1 MPWRTTV
8 MSLIALLGGFG
19 LMQTGNTL
27 QGTLLSIRGNIEGFS
42 PIEIGLVGAAFWTGI
57 VAGSLCSETVIE
69 RVGHV
74 RTFAA
79 LGAIAAT
86 APLFH
91 LLVINPAAWIAA
103 RALTGLCFAGM
114 FVVVESWLNGA
125 ATPQSRGKVLSV
137 YSMTGLIAGITGQLL
152 FPLADPAGFRPF
164 CISAVII
171 SLALV
176 PVALTRA
183 ASPSYLGS
191 EARSSVRD
199 LYTQS
204 PLGVVTAFLCGATTG
219 AFFALGP
226 NFAQRRGLDAGG
238 IAAIMASGTLG
249 GFLMA
254 WPLGWLSDRMD
265 RRIVIICAAVTAAS
279 SLAVLSALIPPDAP
293 LPLLCVSV
301 ALLGAT
307 IVPTY
312 SIVIAHVND
321 SVTKGRFVAASSC
334 LLLIQGIGAAV
345 GPVLAGFAMA
355 AWEHGLAYTLIA
367 QQALIV
373 AWGFYCLAA
382 EPSSERKGTFLV
394 EPPVPVATT
403 FAVAHEKA
411 E

>member
-8 MSLIALLGGFG
+8 TSLIALLAGFG

-27 QGTLLSIRGNIEGFS
+27 QGTLLSVRGNIEGFS
-42 PIEIGLVGAAFWTGI
+42 PIEIGLVGAAFWAGI
-57 VAGSLCSETVIE
+57 VDGSLSSERVIR

-79 LGAIAAT
+79 LGAVAAT
-86 APLFH
+86 APLLH
-91 LLVINPAAWIAA
+91 LLVIHPVAWIAA
-103 RALTGLCFAGM
+103 RGLTGLCFAGI

-125 ATPQSRGKVLSV
+125 ATPQTRGKVLSV
-137 YSMTGLIAGITGQLL
+137 YSMTGLIAGIAGQLL
-152 FPLADPAGFRPF
+152 LPSADPAGFRPF
-164 CISAVII
+164 CITAVII
-171 SLALV
+171 ALALV

-183 ASPSYLGS
+183 ASPSRLGS

-199 LYTQS
+199 LYVRS
-204 PLGVVTAFLCGATTG
+204 PLGVMTAFLCGAATG

-238 IAAIMASGTLG
+238 IAAIMACGTLG
-249 GFLMA
+249 GFLTA
-254 WPLGWLSDRMD
+254 WPLGWLSDYMD
-265 RRIVIICAAVTAAS
+265 RRIVIIGAAVTAAS
-279 SLAVLSALIPPDAP
+279 SLVVLTALIPPGGS
-293 LPLLCVSV
+293 LPLLCVCV
-301 ALLGAT
+301 APLGAT

-321 SVTKGRFVAASSC
+321 SVPKGQFVAASSC

-367 QQALIV
+367 SQILIV
-373 AWGFYCLAA
+373 SWGVYCVAA
-382 EPSSERKGTFLV
+382 APSSDRKGPFLIEPS
-394 EPPVPVATT
+394 VPVATT
-403 FAVAHEKA
+403 FAPAHAKVE
-411 E
+411 

>member
-8 MSLIALLGGFG
+8 TGLIALLGGFG

-42 PIEIGLVGAAFWTGI
+42 PIEIGLVGAAFWAGI
-57 VAGSLCSETVIE
+57 VAGSHCSETVIE

-79 LGAIAAT
+79 LGAVAAT
-86 APLFH
+86 APLVH
-91 LLVINPAAWIAA
+91 LLVISPVVWIAA
-103 RALTGLCFAGM
+103 RALTGLCFAGI

-125 ATPQSRGKVLSV
+125 ATPQLHGKVLSV
-137 YSMTGLIAGITGQLL
+137 YSMTGLIASIAGQLL
-152 FPLADPAGFRPF
+152 FPLTDPAGFRPF
-164 CISAVII
+164 CIGAIMI

-183 ASPSYLGS
+183 TSPSYLGS

-199 LYTQS
+199 LYIQS
-204 PLGVVTAFLCGATTG
+204 PLGVVTAFLCGGTTS

-254 WPLGWLSDRMD
+254 WPLGWLSDRVH
-265 RRIVIICAAVTAAS
+265 RRIVIIGAAVTATS
-279 SLAVLSALIPPDAP
+279 SLVVLTALIPPDAP
-293 LPLLCVSV
+293 LPLLCVYV

-321 SVTKGRFVAASSC
+321 SVAKGRFVAASSC
-334 LLLIQGIGAAV
+334 LLRELALHS
-345 GPVLAGFAMA
+345 VLCLPALAWPHGSA
-355 AWEHGLAYTLIA
+355 AWPTCSSQSKSSSSPGVSIA
-367 QQALIV
+367 LQLSHHPT
-373 AWGFYCLAA
+373 GKELSSSSRRCRSPRRLRSLMRR
-382 EPSSERKGTFLV
+382 PSE
-394 EPPVPVATT
+394 
-403 FAVAHEKA
+403 
-411 E
+411 